1 MKIVEKTV
9 YAFGELSESA
19 KEKARDSYRDVNLDH
34 GWHELILDY
43 AKKTASILGI
53 FINDINFSGF
63 YSAGDGASFS
73 GSYRYEKG
81 GLKKIKEHAPLDH
94 APLDKELHKITLN
107 LQKLQKVNFFQL
119 RADIT
124 KSRRYS
130 HSGTMTASVWREDG
144 KDFDDDTECELL
156 SLMQNFA
163 DWIYSRLQNE
173 YDWLTSDEVI
183 DEFIISNEFNFYE
196 DGSIYHG

>member
-9 YAFGELSESA
+9 YEFNELSEFY
-19 KEKARDSYRDVNLDH
+19 KEKARDAYRDANLYH
-34 GWHELILDY
+34 GWHDFILED
-43 AKKTASILGI
+43 AKKIASMLGI
-53 FINDINFSGF
+53 FIDDINFSGF
-63 YSAGDGASFS
+63 YSQGDGASFS

-81 GLKKIKEHAPLDH
+81 GLKKIKEHAPLD
-94 APLDKELHKITLN
+94 KELHKIALT
-107 LQKLQKVNFFQL
+107 LQKLQRVNFFQL

-124 KSRRYS
+124 KSGRYS
-130 HSGTMTASVWREDG
+130 HSGTMTASVWRSDY

-156 SLMQNFA
+156 SLMQSFA
-163 DWIYSRLQNE
+163 DWIYSRLMTE

-183 DEFIISNEFNFYE
+183 DELIIANEFHFYE